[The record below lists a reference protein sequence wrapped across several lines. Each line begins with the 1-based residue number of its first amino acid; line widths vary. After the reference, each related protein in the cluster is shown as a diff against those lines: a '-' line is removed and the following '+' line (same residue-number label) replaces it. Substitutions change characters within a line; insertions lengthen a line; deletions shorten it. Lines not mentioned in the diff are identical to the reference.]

1 MSGRNPARRI
11 GVESRV
17 VCGAEGAEEVDGCF
31 FEPGTTAQKDIIS
44 TFVIWKYFH
53 TLSNIQ

>member
-17 VCGAEGAEEVDGCF
+17 VCGAEGAGEGIDDF
-31 FEPGTTAQKDIIS
+31 FKPGTIGQKEIIS
-44 TFVIWKYFH
+44 TFVIWKHIH